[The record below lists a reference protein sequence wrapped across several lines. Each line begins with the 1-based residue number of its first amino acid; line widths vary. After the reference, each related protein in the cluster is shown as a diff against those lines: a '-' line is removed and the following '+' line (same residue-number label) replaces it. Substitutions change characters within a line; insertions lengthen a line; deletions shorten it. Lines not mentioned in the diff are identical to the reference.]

1 MVKHIVLF
9 RLEPSMDE
17 ELKSQVMQEFKE
29 KIEALPAQIPFIR
42 KVEVGLNMNPAEAY
56 DLALYSEFD
65 TLADVQAYA
74 VHPAHVAAAG
84 VIKDYKVARSCTDYE
99 L

>member
-17 ELKSQVMQEFKE
+17 GLKSQVMQEFKE

>member
-1 MVKHIVLF
+1 
-9 RLEPSMDE
+9 MDE
-17 ELKSQVMQEFKE
+17 GLKSQVMQEFKE

-56 DLALYSEFD
+56 DLALYNEFD

>member
-1 MVKHIVLF
+1 
-9 RLEPSMDE
+9 MDE
-17 ELKSQVMQEFKE
+17 GLKSQVMQEFKE